1 MRVPIQNLFASDCYN
16 QLLQIHNSNIPNRD
30 KVAQLR
36 IQLEG
41 ICFQLLHKDLGLK
54 KMVDKVNE
62 KFELPLYIYE
72 HLHQLLN
79 LSNSTH
85 HSDKL
90 IYSFEGKTI
99 DDFAYQFGIGAMCN
113 FIDFITKVHPPNAL
127 RSFLQNN
134 EVNKQSNP
142 YYEKDLL
149 SAEGMWKLNKLLNK
163 NTVIIVTGCHL
174 FCELLDR
181 PVAEYLKKEIDLCG
195 DYKFG
200 KRAIIMGDGQFLA
213 DTDESRNNQITEYDL
228 EHYNLQFQPIISI
241 GDEVANAL
249 SRKIIQF
256 GASNKYSDEL
266 NYSILNVLNKNQI
279 ALWGNTAT
287 ATKET
292 VVEFVKNTNSGLT
305 KFLEKIW

>member
-1 MRVPIQNLFASDCYN
+1 
-16 QLLQIHNSNIPNRD
+16 
-30 KVAQLR
+30 
-36 IQLEG
+36 
-41 ICFQLLHKDLGLK
+41 
-54 KMVDKVNE
+54 
-62 KFELPLYIYE
+62 
-72 HLHQLLN
+72 
-79 LSNSTH
+79 
-85 HSDKL
+85 
-90 IYSFEGKTI
+90 
-99 DDFAYQFGIGAMCN
+99 
-113 FIDFITKVHPPNAL
+113 
-127 RSFLQNN
+127 
-134 EVNKQSNP
+134 
-142 YYEKDLL
+142 
-149 SAEGMWKLNKLLNK
+149 
-163 NTVIIVTGCHL
+163 
-174 FCELLDR
+174 
-181 PVAEYLKKEIDLCG
+181 
-195 DYKFG
+195 
-200 KRAIIMGDGQFLA
+200 MGDRQFLA